1 MDFLSY
7 ILMFLLI
14 FIVTQVFYS
23 LFATKMRNKTN
34 SKLPPGPFPLPI
46 VGNLFVMNNKPHK
59 SLAKLAKIYGP
70 ILTLKLGQVTTIVIS
85 SPDMAKEILQTHDS
99 LLSDRTVPHA
109 LTAFNHDQFGVG
121 FLSLSPLWREMR
133 RVCKNQLFSNKSLDA
148 SQYLRRGKIDE
159 LINYVSQC
167 SLKGE
172 AIDMGKLAFKTSINL
187 LSNTVFSVD
196 FANNKDLVMDM
207 SETVGSPN
215 MADFFPLLRLID
227 PQGIK
232 RTYVFYVGKL
242 FGIFDNIIDQKLKL
256 REGDGFVTNNDML
269 DSLLAEENKKELDR
283 EKIQHLLHDLLVGG
297 TDTTTYTLEW
307 AMAELLHNP
316 NVMSKVKKELEET
329 IGIGNPIEESDV
341 TRLPYLQAI
350 IKETLRL
357 HPIAPL
363 LLPRKA
369 KEDVEVNGYLIP
381 KGAQIFVNV
390 WAIGRDP
397 KVWDNP
403 NLFSPERFLGTKL
416 DIKGQNF
423 QLTPFGSGRRICPGL
438 PLAMRMLHMMLGSLL
453 ISFDWKLENGMKPE
467 EIDMED
473 AIQGLAL
480 RKCESLR
487 VIPTKISN

>member
-1 MDFLSY
+1 MD
-7 ILMFLLI
+7 
-14 FIVTQVFYS
+14 
-23 LFATKMRNKTN
+23 
-34 SKLPPGPFPLPI
+34 
-46 VGNLFVMNNKPHK
+46 NKPHK

-70 ILTLKLGQVTTIVIS
+70 ILSLKLGQVTTIVIS
-85 SPDMAKEILQTHDS
+85 SADMAKEVLQTHDS
-99 LLSDRTVPHA
+99 SLSDRSVPHA

-121 FLSLSPLWREMR
+121 FLPLSPLWREMR

-148 SQYLRRGKIDE
+148 NQYLRRNKIDE
-159 LINYVSQC
+159 LVNYVSQC
-167 SLKGE
+167 SLKGD
-172 AIDMGKLAFKTSINL
+172 AIDIGSLAFKTSINL
-187 LSNTVFSVD
+187 LSNTILSVD
-196 FANNKDLVMDM
+196 FATISAGINDNKENKDLVMNM
-207 SETVGSPN
+207 AKTVGVPN
-215 MADFFPLLRLID
+215 MSDFFPLLRLID

-232 RTYVFYVGKL
+232 KTYVFYIEKL
-242 FGIFDNIIDQKLKL
+242 FGVFNNIIDQRLKL
-256 REGDGFVTNNDML
+256 REGDGFIAKNDML
-269 DSLLAEENKKELDR
+269 DSLLDLFEENQKEMDR
-283 EKIQHLLHDLLVGG
+283 EKMEHLLHDLIVGG

-307 AMAELLHNP
+307 ALTELLRNP
-316 NVMSKVKKELEET
+316 NIMSKAKRELEEI
-329 IGIGNPIEESDV
+329 IGLGNTIEESDIA
-341 TRLPYLQAI
+341 RLPYLQAI

-369 KEDVEVNGYLIP
+369 KTDVEVNGYMIP

-397 KVWDNP
+397 NAWECS
-403 NLFSPERFLGTKL
+403 NLFSPERYLGTKL

-453 ISFDWKLENGMKPE
+453 ISFDWKLENDMKPE

-473 AIQGLAL
+473 AIEGLAL

-487 VIPTKISN
+487 AIPTKIIK